1 MKEMLKINC
10 RLYYRIKQFKNQF
23 IVICLLSLII
33 VSSLLKSEEPP
44 VGNITVHDLPKCSST
59 DKLDLNKDMR
69 AAELVQFS
77 EDGSKIKGPFIYR
90 PYLNCL
96 NQEDDRLTDLIR
108 DEYIRP
114 PNNKLL
120 YLNGME
126 VNSDT
131 AYEITRN
138 EQVVDITELVYKN
151 QVPRN
156 GFYLEAG
163 SHDGINSMSFEFE
176 LVHNWTG
183 VLVEADVWLYTHSLE
198 LNRKSYQIHTCLA
211 VEKTPHFGMF
221 DMVSAVR
228 GKGLYSMG
236 GLSSNPHEFS
246 MQMQCFPLY
255 SIIKALGNPV
265 INLLILDV
273 EGAEQL
279 ILETL
284 PWDKVDIEI
293 MTVET
298 DLVGKSISGGSQS
311 QASIRALIESKGYRR
326 YPHRMEKNEI
336 TGLEQNDLFI
346 REDIVKKYNVT
357 DYPIYSKSNEN
368 RQIVLKN
375 LDKL

>member
-228 GKGLYSMG
+228 GKGLYSIYV
-236 GLSSNPHEFS
+236 LSRGKG
-246 MQMQCFPLY
+246 LY
-255 SIIKALGNPV
+255 SIYVLSRGKGLYSIYVLSRGKVLYYIYVLSRGKEWYSVYVLSRGKALYSVYVLSRGKGFYSIYV
-265 INLLILDV
+265 GV
-273 EGAEQL
+273 
-279 ILETL
+279 
-284 PWDKVDIEI
+284 V
-293 MTVET
+293 TV
-298 DLVGKSISGGSQS
+298 
-311 QASIRALIESKGYRR
+311 R
-326 YPHRMEKNEI
+326 PI
-336 TGLEQNDLFI
+336 TFH
-346 REDIVKKYNVT
+346 
-357 DYPIYSKSNEN
+357 PITFHPK
-368 RQIVLKN
+368 RFTQ
-375 LDKL
+375 